1 MFPYLLAAFIGIPL
15 IEIALFIEV
24 GGAIGTAATILV
36 VIATA
41 VLGAWM
47 LRAQGV
53 STARRAQMRLQ
64 NGEIPLDQAFD
75 GMFLVFAGALLL
87 TPGFLTDAI
96 GFSLFVPQ
104 VRAWLRGRL
113 TRWAQR
119 TGSFTVVRTGFEAP
133 PGPGHRPASGPHR
146 TPESGPERGAPTP
159 GDTIDIEADADGPA
173 DPTSPWHGEDGRG
186 GAGRG

>member
-1 MFPYLLAAFIGIPL
+1 MFPYLLLAFIGVPL

-24 GGAIGTAATILV
+24 GGRIGSPATILV

-47 LRAQGV
+47 LKAQGIT
-53 STARRAQMRLQ
+53 TAQRAQMRLQ
-64 NGEIPLDQAFD
+64 EGEIPLDQAFD

-104 VRAWLRGRL
+104 VRGWLRGRL
-113 TRWAQR
+113 TRWAR
-119 TGSFTVVRTGFEAP
+119 RSGSFTVVHADGYTDPHGTAEPAPRGRTAG
-133 PGPGHRPASGPHR
+133 
-146 TPESGPERGAPTP
+146 TI
-159 GDTIDIEADADGPA
+159 IDIDIDSEAERDRDAPGNQSSPWREDADRP
-173 DPTSPWHGEDGRG
+173 
-186 GAGRG
+186 